1 VLIGGTAVVA
11 AALDVAVGASVMG
24 AAVEVAAGLCTNLLY
39 LVLSVAASAMRGG
52 KSLWTRGLHRVGS
65 MLSIGP

>member
-52 KSLWTRGLHRVGS
+52 KSLPTRGLHRVGS